1 MMPLFS
7 SRIKSSSQG
16 RVSTLV
22 LYALIAITVILFGCF
37 FFIGYDRAYEE
48 NPMFLSP
55 LLTDVVLIFVLLLVL
70 STILI
75 TACSVFLSIKRR
87 DSSSNEVN
95 NIPENKI
102 ILYTSLFL
110 VLCLIVTFCFGSSE
124 PLKVNGS
131 LYEDTFWLKTTDM
144 LIITGEIM
152 LIVAIIGV
160 ALGLSGL
167 GRRIKKKPS
176 LK

>member
-22 LYALIAITVILFGCF
+22 LYALIALTVILFGCF
-37 FFIGYDRAYEE
+37 FFIGYDRVYEE
-48 NPMFLSP
+48 NPIFLAP
-55 LLTDVVLIFVLLLVL
+55 ILTDVVLIFVLLLVL

-75 TACSVFLSIKRR
+75 TACSVYVSIKRR
-87 DSSSNEVN
+87 NSSSNEVN

-102 ILYTSLFL
+102 ILFTALFL
-110 VLCLIVTFCFGSSE
+110 AMCLIVTFCFGSSE
-124 PLKVNGS
+124 TIKVNGS

-144 LIITGEIM
+144 LILTSEIM
-152 LIVAIIGV
+152 LIVAILGV
-160 ALGLSGL
+160 ALGLLGM
-167 GRRIKKKPS
+167 GRRMKKKHS
-176 LK
+176 